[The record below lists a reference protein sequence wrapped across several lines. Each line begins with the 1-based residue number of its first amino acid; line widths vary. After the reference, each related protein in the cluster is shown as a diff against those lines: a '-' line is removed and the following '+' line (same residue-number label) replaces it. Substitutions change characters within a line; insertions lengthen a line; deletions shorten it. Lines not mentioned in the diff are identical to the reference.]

1 MVCVWECEVILSLS
15 LNKPREPKIGSFFF
29 VPHRVVNGQTSVDG
43 FFSFFFFFNIQMFLT
58 EAWTQ
63 ILAFHLAGLDRSRE
77 KPRLFL
83 ILDAVKL
90 FKSGN
95 FFLFQYHIGVFTL
108 FGGIQETNECRL

>member
-1 MVCVWECEVILSLS
+1 
-15 LNKPREPKIGSFFF
+15 
-29 VPHRVVNGQTSVDG
+29 
-43 FFSFFFFFNIQMFLT
+43 MFLT

-108 FGGIQETNECRL
+108 FGGIQETNEYRL